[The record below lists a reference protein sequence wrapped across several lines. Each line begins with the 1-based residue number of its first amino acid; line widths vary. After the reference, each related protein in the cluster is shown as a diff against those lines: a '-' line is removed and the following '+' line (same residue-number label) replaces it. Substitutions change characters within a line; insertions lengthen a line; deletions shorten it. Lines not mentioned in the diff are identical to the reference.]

1 LHADFKLDAD
11 GGDVILTAADESWCD
26 QITYTLHQGD
36 QTVGRYPDGNADVF
50 VMNIPTIAKPNIMS
64 SYATVVEQPHGVGIH
79 DIMADAT
86 ESISVRYGEGNLII
100 SSTSTGSLL
109 MKVVSLSG
117 QSIMSLPVQLTG
129 GYAEVPVEQLPTGV
143 FIATVTD
150 HQGHKATCKFIKQ

>member
-1 LHADFKLDAD
+1 M
-11 GGDVILTAADESWCD
+11 
-26 QITYTLHQGD
+26 TYTLHQGD

-79 DIMADAT
+79 DIMVNAT

-109 MKVVSLSG
+109 VKVVSLSG
-117 QSIMSLPVQLTG
+117 QSIISLPVQLTG